1 MAAYDLEVPVDPRDE
16 YRRQFQAYSRYLQ
29 ASYDRAFVDDYE
41 GAIREVGKAIELL
54 PEEGIGYAE
63 RAKYFRMLNNAAL
76 ANGDFKKSLLLFE
89 RAMERYRPDGG
100 KNNKK
105 NTLRKLDPAEA
116 ARLVAILQYQRG
128 EAYFSFEKYR
138 QAADDFGA
146 ACQGGSSVACLREWD
161 LKSIEKR
168 GTHWVP
174 ISALQYY
181 DRQRVERPDSHY
193 VRVWVRREDSQP
205 LQAGITS
212 DRYIQQYLELDCS
225 SREFRLLEAFTSSNG
240 DQSVTDKAD
249 EPVFGKPLPG
259 SAPGKLLT
267 MFCSRPSLK

>member
-1 MAAYDLEVPVDPRDE
+1 MAAYDLEVPADPRDE
-16 YRRQFQAYSRYLQ
+16 YRRQFQFYTRHLQ

-63 RAKYFRMLNNAAL
+63 RGKYFRMLNNAVL
-76 ANGDFKKSLLLFE
+76 ADGDFKKALLLFE

-100 KNNKK
+100 KKNKK
-105 NTLRKLDPAEA
+105 NTLRKLDPAGA
-116 ARLVAILQYQRG
+116 ARLVAILRYQRG

-146 ACQGGSSVACLREWD
+146 ACQGGNSAACSRVWD

-168 GTHWVP
+168 GTDWVP

-181 DRQRVERPDSHY
+181 DRQRVERPDSDH

-205 LQAGITS
+205 SQTGTGS
-212 DRYIQQYLELDCS
+212 DRYIQQHLELNCS
-225 SREFRLLEAFTSSNG
+225 SREFRLLEAFTSSDG
-240 DQSVTDKAD
+240 KQSVVQKVD
-249 EPVFGKPLPG
+249 EPVFGRPLPG

-267 MFCSRPSLK
+267 MLCSRPSLK